1 MRRAFEGGIVRV
13 DTFWFARR
21 SSAAILFLVTGL
33 AAAQDYP
40 ARPVTILVPWN
51 AGGNIDLVARVTAQS
66 LQKQT
71 GRNFL
76 VENAPGAGSLI
87 GTTRAA
93 NAKPDGYTLLWGS
106 SSAFVILPH
115 LSSNVRY
122 HPVNSFEP
130 VSWAGGAAYVLVV
143 NAESPVRTLREL
155 ISQLRA
161 SPGKL
166 SYGTP
171 GTGSSPHVTNEA
183 MLSGVQARA
192 LHVPFKGSQDMVS
205 AVLRRDIDWIFDF
218 SNAVM
223 PHVKAGKFR
232 AIAVSSAQ
240 RLPALPGVPAA
251 REEPEL
257 PGFEALSWMAVFAP
271 KGIAADQV
279 RTLNRLLA
287 AALKDPEVVSGF
299 AAAGFSAES
308 STPEVLTENVRREF
322 DKWGEV
328 IRKNNIRVE

>member
-1 MRRAFEGGIVRV
+1 MKHASYSFVLAV
-13 DTFWFARR
+13 FAG
-21 SSAAILFLVTGL
+21 A
-33 AAAQDYP
+33 AAAQAPDYP
-40 ARPVTILVPWN
+40 ARPVTLLVPWN
-51 AGGNIDLVARVTAQS
+51 AGGNIDVVARVAAQA

-76 VENAPGAGSLI
+76 VENAPGAGSMI
-87 GTTRAA
+87 GTTRVAT
-93 NAKPDGYTLLWGS
+93 AKPDGYTLLWGS

-130 VSWAGGAAYVLVV
+130 ISWAGGAPYVLVV
-143 NAESPVRTLREL
+143 NADSPVRTFRDL
-155 ISQLRA
+155 IAQVRA

-183 MLSGVQARA
+183 MLSAVQAKA

-218 SNAVM
+218 ANAVM
-223 PHVKAGKFR
+223 PHVRAGKFR

-240 RLPALPGVPAA
+240 RMASLPAVPAV

-271 KGIAADQV
+271 KGTAGDQV
-279 RTLNRLLA
+279 RAMNRHLVT
-287 AALKDPEVVSGF
+287 ALKDPEVVKGF
-299 AAAGFSAES
+299 EAAGFSAES
-308 STPEVLTENVRREF
+308 STTEALAENLRREY

-328 IRKNNIRVE
+328 IRKNNIRLE